1 MNRIRTFFTEMN
13 PTLRGFLVI
22 ALIALVVVVLQLQ
35 QTLTALFL
43 IARIAFFIAIAVF
56 LFLLWR
62 ERRGDIAEWSRRS
75 QIVFYA
81 AALLLVANVGV
92 FVVTRDLSGLPALS
106 FVLVLAICGFSMWR
120 VWRDEHRYV

>member
-1 MNRIRTFFTEMN
+1 MRVTRFFSDMN
-13 PTLRGFLVI
+13 PMVRGFLII

-35 QTLTALFL
+35 QTLNALFL

-56 LFLLWR
+56 LFLVWR
-62 ERRGDIAEWSRRS
+62 ERRGQIAEWSRRS
-75 QIVFYA
+75 QIVFYG
-81 AALLLVANVGV
+81 AALLLVANVAV
-92 FVVTRDLSGLPALS
+92 FVVTRDLSGFPALS